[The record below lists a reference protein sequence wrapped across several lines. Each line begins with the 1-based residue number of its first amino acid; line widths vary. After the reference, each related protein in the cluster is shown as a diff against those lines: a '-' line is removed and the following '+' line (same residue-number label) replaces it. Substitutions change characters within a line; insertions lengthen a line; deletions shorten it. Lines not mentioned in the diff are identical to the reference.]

1 MIEVREVLRAWLAGE
16 GLRRVAELSGTDR
29 KTARRYVEAAVAA
42 GLVRDGGVGQVD
54 DALIGAVVAAVRPAR
69 PAGHGAGWEACVA
82 EHVRIQAW
90 VKADVTA
97 TKIVELL
104 ERRGVRVPYRTV
116 ARYVVERC
124 DGGRG
129 QGATVRVADGEP
141 GVECQ
146 IDFARLGLIPDP
158 VAGRRRVA
166 HVLIFTA
173 VHSRHM
179 FAWVTFTQ
187 TLAAVVTGCE
197 AAWEFFGGVFK
208 VLIPDN
214 LSPVVSDA
222 DSVNPTFTVGWT
234 EYAQSRGFFTD
245 PARVRSPK
253 DKPKVERA
261 VQYVRSSFFAAE
273 DFTDL
278 AQARARAIV
287 WSRDVAGLRVHGT
300 TQARPAEVFTAVELP
315 VLLPAPAQRYDVPD
329 YVTAK
334 VHRDHHIEVAKAL
347 YSLPGDLIGQQV
359 QVRADSALV
368 KVFHRGQ
375 LVKTHPRVEPGRRS
389 TDRTDYPEHTAA
401 YAFRDIDALIAQAA
415 AHGPAVAE
423 YARRLLDV
431 ELPWTRMRQVYRLL
445 GLARR
450 HGGPSVDAAC
460 AKLLAID
467 GGGVI
472 NGVIDLRRVTR
483 ILDAALE
490 HAVTDS
496 NSSTGGAGTSGG
508 GRVVVPA
515 AARFARDASEF
526 AVSTPG
532 STT

>member
-16 GLRRVAELSGTDR
+16 GLRRVAELSGVDR
-29 KTARRYVEAAVAA
+29 KTARRYVEAAQAA
-42 GLVRDGGVGQVD
+42 GLSRDGGAAEVD
-54 DALIGAVVAAVRPAR
+54 DAVVGAVVAAVRPAR

-82 EHVRIQAW
+82 EQARIAGW
-90 VKADVTA
+90 VDAGVPA

-104 ERRGVRVPYRTV
+104 ERRGVRVPYRTL

-146 IDFARLGLIPDP
+146 IDFARLGLLADP

-166 HVLIFTA
+166 HALIFTA

-179 FAWVTFTQ
+179 FVWVTFAQ
-187 TLAAVVTGCE
+187 TLGAVIAGCE

-222 DSVNPTFTVGWT
+222 DPVHPTFTVGRT

-245 PARVRSPK
+245 PARVRAPK
-253 DKPKVERA
+253 DKPRVERA
-261 VQYVRSSFFAAE
+261 VQYVRSSLFAGE
-273 DFTDL
+273 EFTGL
-278 AQARARAIV
+278 AQARARAV
-287 WSRDVAGLRVHGT
+287 LWSRDIAGLRVHGT
-300 TQARPAEVFTAVELP
+300 TQARPIEVFTALELP
-315 VLLPAPAQRYDVPD
+315 VLLPAPAERYDVPVF
-329 YVTAK
+329 VTAK

-347 YSLPGDLIGQQV
+347 YSLPGELIGQQV
-359 QVRADSALV
+359 QVRAGSALV

-415 AHGPAVAE
+415 AHGPSVAE

-431 ELPWTRMRQVYRLL
+431 ELPWTRMRQVHRLL

-460 AKLLAID
+460 AKLLAVEP
-467 GGGVI
+467 GGV
-472 NGVIDLRRVTR
+472 VDLRRVTR

-490 HAVTDS
+490 HAVADT
-496 NSSTGGAGTSGG
+496 AG
-508 GRVVVPA
+508 GRVVVQA
-515 AARFARDASEF
+515 AGRFAREASEF
-526 AVSTPG
+526 AVSGSPTSPG
-532 STT
+532 GAS